1 MFRHG
6 GVVGLTKELGTS
18 PGMAR
23 LLVRIVCHLVPEH
36 PFTTLTLLSQACL
49 KPHKDNFNLP
59 CSNVVIPLQL
69 PNEGGGIWVQDPNGC
84 DVRQVTEKMVV
95 PGRVHPLK
103 IHEPFFLD
111 PHKWHASEAWD
122 SGSRILVVAYAVKG
136 VDKLEHT
143 AVRELQGV
151 GFPVESFLAST
162 CALDSDG
169 DCSAVTSNC
178 ALGSDGDC
186 SAVTSN
192 CALDGDC
199 SAVTSNCALDGRS
212 AVTSNCA
219 LDTPPDAV
227 GQALGS
233 VGDEGVGGSVPL
245 FGVPRDSCEVEKG
258 CSGSL
263 KPWGSSK
270 KGRVGVPVK
279 HVSWAP
285 MLVQECGAAVDHG
298 KGELHDRLFDVGVHV
313 QSVGCTACERDTV
326 GVCSVRERDVINH
339 CAEEFSAS
347 PLRHGRD
354 PALGTLDAQSGKV
367 RGRFVL
373 GASCDR
379 TIAGPS
385 LGFERGCTS
394 PNARGAQHEPEC
406 FAMRVAETTFA
417 ELGAL
422 VFREPGIEEVSL
434 GVGPV
439 QEPSGLLFLHDKG
452 DSGELVVQHECSGLS
467 HDLLADVCERE
478 QIGYSML

>member
-1 MFRHG
+1 MPTHRVSRKSKPVIAKILDALLVEDDRAGVLAMASTFDVCKACEFVIQSVWRQGCSGKLRWRMKENEASARVVGMFRHG

-49 KPHKDNFNLP
+49 KPHKENFNLP

-69 PNEGGGIWVQDPNGC
+69 PNEGGGIWVQDTNGC
-84 DVRQVTEKMVV
+84 DVRQVTEKMSV
-95 PGRVHPLK
+95 PGRVHSLK

-136 VDKLEHT
+136 VDKLGHT

-151 GFPVESFLAST
+151 GFPVESFLASN

-178 ALGSDGDC
+178 ALDSDGDC

-192 CALDGDC
+192 CALDG
-199 SAVTSNCALDGRS
+199 GRS

-245 FGVPRDSCEVEKG
+245 FGVLRDSCEVEKA
-258 CSGSL
+258 CSGIL
-263 KPWGSSK
+263 KPWGSSE
-270 KGRVGVPVK
+270 KGRVVAPVK
-279 HVSWAP
+279 QVSWAP
-285 MLVQECGAAVDHG
+285 VLVRACGTAVDHRE
-298 KGELHDRLFDVGVHV
+298 GELHDRLFDAGVHV
-313 QSVGCTACERDTV
+313 QPVGCTACERDTV
-326 GVCSVRERDVINH
+326 GVCSARERDVINH
-339 CAEEFSAS
+339 CAEEVSAS

-354 PALGTLDAQSGKV
+354 PALGTLDALSGKV
-367 RGRFVL
+367 CGGMLWEPVAIGRLLAPVL
-373 GASCDR
+373 DLKGGVLLQPR
-379 TIAGPS
+379 
-385 LGFERGCTS
+385 
-394 PNARGAQHEPEC
+394 
-406 FAMRVAETTFA
+406 A
-417 ELGAL
+417 ELSA
-422 VFREPGIEEVSL
+422 
-434 GVGPV
+434 
-439 QEPSGLLFLHDKG
+439 
-452 DSGELVVQHECSGLS
+452 C
-467 HDLLADVCERE
+467 C
-478 QIGYSML
+478 